1 MKIIFALVLMLP
13 AISFAHVYSCNGE
26 GFTIDINAN
35 PLSMK
40 VVGNGFNS
48 MVDNIK
54 VTSAFDTTIVG
65 NVKNP
70 AATIKLV
77 IKDSSYANPGDSFR
91 SSAQVSSAAGV
102 REFNNLTCVKGN
114 D

>member
-1 MKIIFALVLMLP
+1 MKILFTLMIMLP
-13 AISFAHVYSCNGE
+13 AACFANVYSCNGD
-26 GFTIDINAN
+26 GFAIDINAN

-40 VVGNGFNS
+40 IVGNGFNS

-54 VTSAFDTTIVG
+54 VTSTFDTTIVG

-70 AATIKLV
+70 ASTVKLL

-91 SSAQVSSAAGV
+91 SSVQVSSSAGV
-102 REFNNLTCVKGN
+102 KEFNNLSCVKGN